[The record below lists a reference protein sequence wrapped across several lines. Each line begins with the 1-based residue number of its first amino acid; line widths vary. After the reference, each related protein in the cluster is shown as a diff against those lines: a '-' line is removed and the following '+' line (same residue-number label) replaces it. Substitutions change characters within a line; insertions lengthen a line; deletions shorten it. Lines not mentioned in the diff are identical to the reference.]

1 MLSYYVSLRTEF
13 RAVMPVTNSAKKRW
27 SVRLYLQLFVGDF
40 MSYLRY
46 FCVCLRTVV
55 SNIYC
60 VVLCLSSYCEPYIVS
75 FSRLSIF
82 HCPSVFSNVYLLILP
97 VIQKLF
103 VNITYFYITYVYCR
117 IIYNLFVRALETGR
131 KVSANFIFTDNVR
144 IYTILVH
151 CRSI

>member
-1 MLSYYVSLRTEF
+1 
-13 RAVMPVTNSAKKRW
+13 
-27 SVRLYLQLFVGDF
+27 

-46 FCVCLRTVV
+46 LCLFAHSGVQH
-55 SNIYC
+55 ILCC
-60 VVLCLSSYCEPYIVS
+60 VVFFFVLCTLYCS

-82 HCPSVFSNVYLLILP
+82 DCPSVFSNVYLLILP

-117 IIYNLFVRALETGR
+117 IIYNLFVRVLETGR

-144 IYTILVH
+144 ILYLSCVKTKRTAKVFIFVLCNVRAYTVTVSYR
-151 CRSI
+151 RST

>member
-1 MLSYYVSLRTEF
+1 
-13 RAVMPVTNSAKKRW
+13 
-27 SVRLYLQLFVGDF
+27 
-40 MSYLRY
+40 
-46 FCVCLRTVV
+46 V

-60 VVLCLSSYCEPYIVS
+60 VVLCLSSYCVPYIAS

-82 HCPSVFSNVYLLILP
+82 DCPSVFSNVYLLILP

-117 IIYNLFVRALETGR
+117 IIYNLFVRVLETGR

-144 IYTILVH
+144 ILYLSCVKTKRTANVFNVVLCNVRAYTVTVSYR
-151 CRSI
+151 RST